1 MPALS
6 RSKPSTGSRLGKL
19 QSHDEHHHRARE
31 RGGVDDQAR
40 RGDPRSPGADT
51 MNKAFQDL
59 IDFHRACD
67 EPAYSAPAIPPADR
81 VQLRRDLLR
90 EEYEELERAVEAED
104 LVEIADGLVDMIYVA
119 TGTALEYGIDLPAV
133 WDEIHASMLIRFL
146 HTGARC

>member
-1 MPALS
+1 
-6 RSKPSTGSRLGKL
+6 
-19 QSHDEHHHRARE
+19 
-31 RGGVDDQAR
+31 
-40 RGDPRSPGADT
+40 

-67 EPAYSAPAIPPADR
+67 VPAYSMPAIPPADR

-133 WDEIHASMLIRFL
+133 WDEIHASNMRKADPA
-146 HTGARC
+146 TGKVTKRQDGKIMKPAGWQPPDVRRALGLE